1 MKETCACKIP
11 KPSLKN
17 SENGIFAYCL
27 KCIKEYKP
35 NMKEKYMKEKLQ
47 QELDQ
52 IEGKLYELQLC
63 GNNDEK
69 LVDRRR
75 ELQKLLRDE

>member
-1 MKETCACKIP
+1 
-11 KPSLKN
+11 
-17 SENGIFAYCL
+17 
-27 KCIKEYKP
+27 
-35 NMKEKYMKEKLQ
+35 MKEKLQ